1 MGKSENELIKKKF
14 TKKIFFPNRESLEM
28 STPELVSKYRA
39 SRLKC
44 NLAIDLCCGLG
55 IDAILLA
62 KSCKKVIAIEK
73 DKKILDCAIKNA
85 KLYNIKN
92 IEFICDDFKNID
104 LKKYSPDIVFADPS
118 RRIEGKRV
126 KELNE
131 TDPSTSEIIFLLQKQ
146 GLENFCIE
154 VSNNLDLEK
163 LNFDCEKE
171 FISLNKEPNCISLY
185 FGNLKKHN
193 YSFVALPDK
202 KMIFTE
208 KIIPEFKIQENFKKY
223 LYELDEGIKKMH
235 FQNELLTHYNGLYAI
250 TDSFFTSINLI
261 KDPIFKN
268 SYKIETILETSFEN
282 TDRKILIEELKKLG
296 AKKVVLRVKIDPD
309 KYYSLKKEL
318 EKDLGGT
325 KKLHLIELNKKVIL
339 CKNLLLSK

>member
-1 MGKSENELIKKKF
+1 MDKSEKELIKAKF
-14 TKKIFFPNRESLEM
+14 SKNIFYPDRKSLEM

-44 NLAIDLCCGLG
+44 NTAIDLCCGLG

-85 KLYNIKN
+85 KLYNTKN
-92 IEFICDDFKNID
+92 IEFICADFKTLD
-104 LKKYSPDIVFADPS
+104 LKKYNPDIIFADPS
-118 RRIEGKRV
+118 RRVGEKRV
-126 KELNE
+126 KELSE
-131 TDPSTSEIIFLLQKQ
+131 TEPSTTEIISLLQKQ
-146 GLENFCIE
+146 GFENFCIE

-185 FGNLKKHN
+185 FGNLKKYN

-202 KMIFTE
+202 KVIFAD
-208 KIIPEFKIQENFKKY
+208 KINPEFKTQENFKKY

-235 FQNELLTHYNGLYAI
+235 FQNELLNHYNGLYAI
-250 TDSFFTSINLI
+250 TDSFFTSTNLI

-268 SYKIETILETSFEN
+268 SYKIETVLETSFEN
-282 TDRKILIEELKKLG
+282 TDKNILIEELKKLD
-296 AKKVVLRVKIDPD
+296 AKKVVLRIKIDPD
-309 KYYSLKKEL
+309 KYYSLKKDL
-318 EKDLGGT
+318 EKDLEGT
-325 KKLHLIELNKKVIL
+325 KKLHIIELNKKVIL
-339 CKNLLLSK
+339 CKNLLLSE